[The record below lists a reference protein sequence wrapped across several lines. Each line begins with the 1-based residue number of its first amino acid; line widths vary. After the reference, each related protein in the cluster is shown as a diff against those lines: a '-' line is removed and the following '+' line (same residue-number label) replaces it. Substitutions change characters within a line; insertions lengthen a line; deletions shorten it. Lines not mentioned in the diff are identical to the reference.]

1 MNSTLRF
8 VKLDSIICDDRH
20 RSVFGDLETL
30 AESIKNKG
38 VIQPVTVAPDLRLLA
53 GERRVRAAK
62 AAGLEEIPALVREI
76 DGEIDAREI
85 ELFEN
90 VHRKNFEWFEE
101 VAIIRDIDRLYKEKE
116 QDWSGRKT
124 AQLLEK
130 GVATVARAIQ
140 LANAVDV
147 IPELAKMSTADDA
160 LKTIKNLEEDAIVS
174 ELRSRQTDPEN
185 TYYNSGIQDALRVA
199 ERSYIIGDT
208 FQGLAEL
215 PTGGKVGL
223 IECDPPY
230 GINLNSVKSSKD
242 TVGNLVSSYNEVPA
256 ENYKEFLLRLAKE
269 LFRVASHNC
278 WLVFWFGPTWHSQVY
293 AALEDAGWLVDDI
306 PCIWVKSQ
314 GQTLQPELYLGRAY
328 EPFFMARKG
337 KPVIM
342 QHGRLNVFNY
352 SGLTPSQKIHPTERP
367 VTLIEDILRTL
378 VPPATKILVPFLGS
392 GATIRAAFNLG
403 LSAMGWEIN
412 GEYRDRFMLAIE
424 RDSRELL
431 DIPKEA

>member
-199 ERSYIIGDT
+199 ERSYVIGDT

-230 GINLNSVKSSKD
+230 GINLNAVKSSKD

-256 ENYKEFLLRLAKE
+256 ENYREFLLRLAKE

-367 VTLIEDILRTL
+367 VSLIEDILRTL

>member
-199 ERSYIIGDT
+199 ERSYVIGDT

-230 GINLNSVKSSKD
+230 GINLNAVKSSKD

-367 VTLIEDILRTL
+367 VSLIEDILRTL